1 MKLILALIVTHN
13 RLFELKN
20 CIKAVNSQ
28 SKNFDKLLVINS
40 GSTDGT
46 KKYLNNNKIFAIHT
60 KNLGSAGG
68 WYRGIDYALKNN
80 FKYIWMMD
88 DDGFPDFNSLEILVN
103 NFTSKN
109 SSLSSLVIDSNN
121 KKKLAIPL
129 PILNNKNNPVIFN
142 FKRKIKYKAELI
154 EYGNFY
160 NFANFFNGTLISVN
174 SIKKVGNI
182 NKDFFIYGDE
192 VDFFHRLRKVG
203 KVSTCL
209 NAFHYHPSINKSWT
223 RIKIYYY
230 IKNSI
235 HLNFKY
241 YDHPLIRS
249 LLNISVI
256 FYRILRY
263 NNFLFFIK
271 TFKYKNLKNILIAIY
286 KGFNSEL
293 GEDYFE

>member
-20 CIKAVNSQ
+20 CIKAIKSQ
-28 SKNFDKLLVINS
+28 SKTFDKLLVINS

-46 KKYLNNNKIFAIHT
+46 KKYLNDNNIFAIHT

-68 WYRGIDYALKNN
+68 WYRGIDYALNNN

-88 DDGFPDFNSLEILVN
+88 DDGFPDFNSLEILIN
-103 NFTSKN
+103 NFTSKH
-109 SSLSSLVIDSNN
+109 SSLSSLVIDTDN

-129 PILNNKNNPVIFN
+129 PILNNKNNPVILN
-142 FKRKIKYKAELI
+142 LKRKIKYKEELT

-160 NFANFFNGTLISVN
+160 DFANFFNGTLISVN

-209 NAFHYHPSINKSWT
+209 NSLHYHPSINKSWT

-235 HLNFKY
+235 YLNFKY
-241 YDHPLIRS
+241 YDHPYIRS

-263 NNFLFFIK
+263 NDFLFFIK

-293 GEDYFE
+293 GDDYFK